1 MSVWA
6 ISCDQRVGMV
16 VELVAEVERL
26 RAGLSGQ
33 ADLRPGA
40 RLAVDRIRSG
50 DESLAAVA
58 VVMAHG
64 LDAIRRVGGSS
75 PSAWVVRAAGA
86 AALGLVASVD
96 DDQRL
101 AVLTVA
107 AYVLGARAD
116 GVHVPTVD
124 DRATPRAVGFMA
136 PVLGALGGDV
146 AAITATTGPAERRQI
161 YAGAIVVGSYLEIA
175 WDYLRDT
182 LDHNGST
189 IVQRGLGGLLVSD
202 MDTIAVDRAMAPV
215 IITAPDPKRP
225 GELPEELAFAT
236 RLERGGDYG
245 RVPGRPDILFM
256 PATLRMIKQ
265 AVGWGE
271 VATIRAVD
279 AALQVERAVQRKD
292 RLIDPEERIKVAD
305 ITVQGFIRS
314 YDLVGGVSAADGRS
328 AAALTDIYGLP
339 ILDVPAPRR
348 RARQAQRP
356 DTTYL
361 TTERIIDE
369 QRSELYGVRAAVLG
383 SLDSGI
389 DGVPAAI
396 STLAEYGQG
405 DPVSADGLTEA
416 TNEAVAVA
424 LLCAFVRHILSKE
437 WNAHLR
443 RLRFLQSHLYSLTP
457 DVAGAAESFARDAAA
472 LFTAARREAYRFFCY
487 MVESE
492 SLRRKSMA

>member
-1 MSVWA
+1 MSLWVTD
-6 ISCDQRVGMV
+6 CDQRVEMV

-26 RAGLSGQ
+26 RAGLLGQ
-33 ADLRPGA
+33 TDLGPGA
-40 RLAVDRIRSG
+40 PLAVDRLRSG
-50 DESLAAVA
+50 DESLGAVA
-58 VVMAHG
+58 IVMAHG

-116 GVHVPTVD
+116 GVHVLTVD
-124 DRATPRAVGFMA
+124 DRTTSRAVGFMA
-136 PVLGALGGDV
+136 PVLGELGGDV
-146 AAITATTGPAERRQI
+146 AAINATTGPDERRQA
-161 YAGAIVVGSYLEIA
+161 YTGAIVVGSYLEIA

-182 LDHNGST
+182 LHQDRSA
-189 IVQRGLGGLLVSD
+189 IVQRGLGGVLVSD
-202 MDTIAVDRAMAPV
+202 MDTIAADRAMAPV
-215 IITAPDPKRP
+215 LITAPDPKRP
-225 GELPEELAFAT
+225 GELPEELAFAA
-236 RLERGGDYG
+236 RLERGGDYR
-245 RVPGRPDILFM
+245 RVRGRPDILFM

-271 VATIRAVD
+271 VASIQAVD
-279 AALQVERAVQRKD
+279 AALQVEPAVQRKD
-292 RLIDPEERIKVAD
+292 RLIGPEERINIAD

-339 ILDVPAPRR
+339 ILDAPAPRR
-348 RARQAQRP
+348 RAKQAQRP
-356 DTTYL
+356 ETTYL
-361 TTERIIDE
+361 RTERIIDE

-405 DPVSADGLTEA
+405 DPVSPDGLIEA

-424 LLCAFVRHILSKE
+424 ILRTLVRHILSNE

-443 RLRFLQSHLYSLTP
+443 RLRFLQWHLYSLTP
-457 DVAGAAESFARDAAA
+457 DIAGASESFARDAAA
-472 LFTAARREAYRFFCY
+472 LFIAARREAYRFFCY